1 MKQTFKRSKQGFT
14 LAETLLAML
23 ILLMVSGLMASGIPT
38 AINIYHKI
46 VDASNAQALIS
57 TTMTELR
64 DKLALAQDF
73 ENSSATVITYTG
85 DNGRKH
91 ELSFDENVGIYINDI
106 TGDGQDDSRLL
117 VSDPAAS
124 KNLYVSFDSIKYEEG
139 VVAVKNLKVKRK
151 NSTVEYVEIDE
162 YMIKVLNRQQDDE

>member
-1 MKQTFKRSKQGFT
+1 MKQTVKRSKQGFT

-64 DKLALAQDF
+64 DKLAMAHDF
-73 ENSSATVITYTG
+73 ENSSDTVLTYIG

-91 ELSFDENVGIYINDI
+91 KLSFESNNGVYIEDI
-106 TGDGQDDSRLL
+106 TGDGKSDSRLL

-124 KNLYVSFDSIKYEEG
+124 KNLYVSFDSIEYENG
-139 VVAVKNLKVKRK
+139 VVTIEDLKVNKKDSTTVYIDIAEYKIMVLRK
-151 NSTVEYVEIDE
+151 
-162 YMIKVLNRQQDDE
+162 